1 MIWIIG
7 AGTIAQEYA
16 KVLTALGYQFQMIG
30 RGEEKARQVE
40 ETLGYKVIRGG
51 LDSFIESA
59 PEAPEA
65 AIVATNLGSLA
76 PNTIALLKYGVKRI
90 LCEKPGFLFPEE
102 CEKVTSLAKEK
113 DTEVY
118 LAYNRRF
125 FSSVLKAKEIIAE
138 DGGVSSFN
146 FEFTEWGHVIAKY
159 DKPKGEL
166 QNWLYA
172 NSSHVIDLAFYLGGE
187 PVKMDCYTSGEIS
200 WHKPAAFVGSGITEK
215 GALFSYQANWAAPG
229 RWGIE
234 VLTAQHRL
242 YLRPMESLQ
251 IQNLGSVA
259 INPVEIDDHLDREFK
274 PGFYRETKA
283 FLENDLK
290 SLCSLKE
297 QLSHIKTIYFRIN
310 NLCPNES
317 LLYK

>member
-16 KVLTALGYQFQMIG
+16 KVLSALGYQFQMIG

-51 LDSFIESA
+51 LDSYIESA
-59 PEAPEA
+59 PEVPEA

-76 PNTIALLKYGVKRI
+76 PNTLALLKFGVKRI

-102 CEKVTSLAKEK
+102 CEKVAALAKEK
-113 DTEVY
+113 KAEVY

-125 FSSVLKAKEIIAE
+125 FSSVLKAQEIIAE
-138 DGGVSSFN
+138 DGGVTSFN

-159 DKPKGEL
+159 NKPQDEL
-166 QNWLYA
+166 KNWFYA
-172 NSSHVIDLAFYLGGE
+172 NSSHVVDLAFFLGGE
-187 PVKMDCYTSGEIS
+187 PVQMDCHTSGEIS
-200 WHKPAAFVGSGITEK
+200 WHKPAAFAGSGVSDK

-229 RWGIE
+229 RWGVE
-234 VLTAQHRL
+234 VLTSQHRL

-259 INPVEIDDHLDREFK
+259 INLVEIDDHLDKKFK
-274 PGFYRETKA
+274 PGFYLETKA
-283 FLENDLK
+283 FLE
-290 SLCSLKE
+290 
-297 QLSHIKTIYFRIN
+297 KTIE
-310 NLCPNES
+310 NLCAIEQQSIHVNDI
-317 LLYK
+317 YNRMINR

>member
-51 LDSFIESA
+51 LDSYIEST
-59 PEAPEA
+59 PEVPEA
-65 AIVATNLGSLA
+65 AIVATNLGALA
-76 PNTIALLKYGVKRI
+76 PNTIALLKFGVKRI

-102 CEKVTSLAKEK
+102 CEKVAALAKEK
-113 DTEVY
+113 KAEVY

-125 FSSVLKAKEIIAE
+125 FSSVLKAQEIIAE
-138 DGGVSSFN
+138 DGGVTSFN

-159 DKPKGEL
+159 DKPQDEL
-166 QNWLYA
+166 KNWFYA
-172 NSSHVIDLAFYLGGE
+172 NSSHVVDLAFFLGGE
-187 PVKMDCYTSGEIS
+187 PVQMDCHTSGVIS
-200 WHKPAAFVGSGITEK
+200 WHKPAAFAGSGVSNK

-229 RWGIE
+229 RWGVEI
-234 VLTAQHRL
+234 LTSQHRL

-259 INPVEIDDHLDREFK
+259 INPVEIDDHLDKEFK
-274 PGFYRETKA
+274 PGFYLETKA
-283 FLENDLK
+283 FIEGEVK
-290 SLCSLKE
+290 RFCSI
-297 QLSHIKTIYFRIN
+297 QQQMNHIKNCYSKIQN
-310 NLCPNES
+310 KNVC
-317 LLYK
+317 

>member
-40 ETLGYKVIRGG
+40 ETLGYRVIRGG
-51 LDSFIESA
+51 LDSYIETA
-59 PEAPEA
+59 PEVPEA

-76 PNTIALLKYGVKRI
+76 PNTLALLKFGVKRI
-90 LCEKPGFLFPEE
+90 LCEKPGFLYPEE
-102 CEKVTSLAKEK
+102 CGNVAALAKEK
-113 DTEVY
+113 NAEVY

-138 DGGVSSFN
+138 DGGVTSFN

-159 DKPKGEL
+159 NKPQDEL
-166 QNWLYA
+166 KNWFYA
-172 NSSHVIDLAFYLGGE
+172 NSSHVVDLAFFLGGE
-187 PVKMDCYTSGEIS
+187 PVQMDCHTSGEIS
-200 WHKPAAFVGSGITEK
+200 WHKPAAFAGSGVSDK

-229 RWGIE
+229 RWGVE
-234 VLTAQHRL
+234 VLTSQHRL

-259 INPVEIDDHLDREFK
+259 INPVEIDDHLDKEFK
-274 PGFYRETKA
+274 PGFYLETKA
-283 FLENDLK
+283 FLEKNI
-290 SLCSLKE
+290 E
-297 QLSHIKTIYFRIN
+297 
-310 NLCPNES
+310 NLCAIGQQSIHVNDI
-317 LLYK
+317 YNRIINR